1 MCKHPVAC
9 LHANKELPKDVTKK
23 ESNNHNKTLLLK
35 MALEIKT
42 KHQYKLRP

>member
-23 ESNNHNKTLLLK
+23 RKQQPQQNTPTQNG
-35 MALEIKT
+35 
-42 KHQYKLRP
+42 LRN